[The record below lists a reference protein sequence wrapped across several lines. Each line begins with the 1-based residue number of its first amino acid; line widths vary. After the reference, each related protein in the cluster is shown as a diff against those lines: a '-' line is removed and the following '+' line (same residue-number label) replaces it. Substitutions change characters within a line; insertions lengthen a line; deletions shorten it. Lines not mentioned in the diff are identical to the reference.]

1 MKSKWLAVIII
12 AGIGWFGLSLIRVGV
27 QKGMV
32 IKEVR
37 GLEAK
42 IQNLEKDNSNL
53 KKFVEYVK
61 NPWFVEKEARLK
73 LNFKA
78 PGEEVVFVYP
88 DSGFPNPS
96 PDDFQKRLARI
107 PNWMKWTYYV
117 LGY

>member
-32 IKEVR
+32 IKEVQ

-42 IQNLEKDNSNL
+42 IQNLEEDNSNL

-61 NPWFVEKEARLK
+61 N
-73 LNFKA
+73 N
-78 PGEEVVFVYP
+78 
-88 DSGFPNPS
+88 
-96 PDDFQKRLARI
+96 Q
-107 PNWMKWTYYV
+107 
-117 LGY
+117 

>member
-12 AGIGWFGLSLIRVGV
+12 AGIGWFGLSLIKVRV

-32 IKEVR
+32 IKEVQ

-42 IQNLEKDNSNL
+42 IQNLEEDNSNL

-61 NPWFVEKEARLK
+61 NPWFIEKEARLK
-73 LNFKA
+73 LNFKV

-88 DSGFPNPS
+88 DSNLSS
-96 PDDFQKRLARI
+96 PPPGDFQKRLARI
-107 PNWMKWTYYV
+107 PNWMKWVYYI